1 MFNNNFVQI
10 LQERNIT
17 AYKVSKETGIS
28 QGRMNEYKSGKTMPT
43 VENLVKIADYLE
55 CSIDYLLGRLGTDER
70 EIKIINSFRSVNE
83 DGKAQILQQIEYI
96 SNDDKYKKFEDIRKQ
111 A

>member
-55 CSIDYLLGRLGTDER
+55 CSIDFLLGRLGTDER
-70 EIKIINSFRSVNE
+70 EIKIINGFRSVNN
-83 DGKAQILQQIEYI
+83 DGKAAILQQVEYI
-96 SNDDKYKKFEDIRKQ
+96 SNDERYKNFEDVPKE